1 MTFIHYNALS
11 FALDL
16 LSADLQHTNEANF
29 LLALGFD
36 ANNLPCL
43 DGIFFIGQL
52 ASWGCETGG
61 HERRSR
67 EHETNGTAV
76 DLDGWDGGGIAVD
89 KTEMGDR
96 RAVDGLEEEWFGV
109 YRV

>member
-16 LSADLQHTNEANF
+16 LGADLQHTDQANL

-36 ANNLPCL
+36 ANNLSRL
-43 DGIFFIGQL
+43 NGIFFIGQL
-52 ASWGCETGG
+52 TSWGCETGS
-61 HERRSR
+61 HKRRSR

-76 DLDGWDGGGIAVD
+76 NLDGWDGGGIGVD
-89 KTEMGDR
+89 KTEMRDWGT
-96 RAVDGLEEEWFGV
+96 VDGLEKEGFGI